1 MGVDPHARRETD
13 MNDLA
18 QLSSVGQSRIGE
30 VGQLQAETNQRIEGR
45 VSCLW
50 GVKWALVFRVHPSSL
65 GI

>member
-45 VSCLW
+45 VSCL
-50 GVKWALVFRVHPSSL
+50 
-65 GI
+65 